1 MQRIVDAL
9 GPNKDAALIALVEMV
24 NEQLAGDEAFQQS
37 LRQRYQELEAL
48 GAAKQKAARAISPV
62 PINPPSLD
70 EYTPYG
76 KFNPYTTLR
85 EYGPAQLRAVLEL
98 STLRD
103 LKEAVDM
110 VQAREPGTKPAS
122 RSKKADMVD
131 YLMEHV
137 VGPGH

>member
-9 GPNKDAALIALVEMV
+9 GPNKDAALTALVETV
-24 NEQLAGDEAFQQS
+24 NERLARDEAFQES

-48 GAAKQKAARAISPV
+48 GAPRQKAAPAARPV

-76 KFNPYTTLR
+76 KFDPYKALH
-85 EYGPAQLRAVLEL
+85 EYGQGQLRAVLEL

-103 LKEAVDM
+103 LKEAIDI

-122 RSKKADMVD
+122 RIKKADMVD
-131 YLMEHV
+131 YLMEHL
-137 VGPGH
+137 VGPDH